1 MLAPQVIVPPRPPLT
16 LNVGLPATP
25 VSDPAVAPHVP
36 VTAVRLTPPAVAV
49 TLANVPLTAP
59 VVRTNAFVAETF
71 TEAPIVS
78 VPKVDPL
85 MPVVAPVTV
94 TPARVR
100 LVFAPDSEM
109 PVVPPEIVPPFTV
122 TWLAAVKP
130 VSLMP

>member
-71 TEAPIVS
+71 TEAPIVR
-78 VPKVDPL
+78 VPKVEPL
-85 MPVVAPVTV
+85 MPVVELVTV
-94 TPARVR
+94 TTVSVMGVVAIDR
-100 LVFAPDSEM
+100 
-109 PVVPPEIVPPFTV
+109 VVPDVPSVIITPLSV
-122 TWLAAVKP
+122 D
-130 VSLMP
+130 

>member
-59 VVRTNAFVAETF
+59 VVRTNAFVAETL

-78 VPKVDPL
+78 VPKFVVFV
-85 MPVVAPVTV
+85 MPVVGLVMV

-100 LVFAPDSEM
+100 LVFAPDSET
-109 PVVPPEIVPPFTV
+109 PVVPAEIVPPFRV
-122 TWLAAVKP
+122 SWLAAVKP
-130 VSLMP
+130 V